1 MLLFV
6 AFDARHFLVA
16 FALAF
21 SCGRSISSRRG
32 DGVWGYEREHWLTER
47 VAAPRSGVRGR
58 RPVLWC
64 AEAMRAMPIQSF
76 RDERAM
82 PRL

>member
-1 MLLFV
+1 LV

-32 DGVWGYEREHWLTER
+32 DGVWGYESWLTKR
-47 VAAPRSGVRGR
+47 VAARAAVYADAGWR
-58 RPVLWC
+58 VLWC

-76 RDERAM
+76 
-82 PRL
+82 